1 MEDLGPGLLWC
12 GGHPGKEKTFT
23 EVLPFFLGGGR
34 VGRVGEACR
43 GVGETAVEERRCSRF
58 FYSTIRSSWR
68 THKVQ
73 LMLLSSFNT
82 AI

>member
-34 VGRVGEACR
+34 VRRVRRVGEVSR
-43 GVGETAVEERRCSRF
+43 GAGEAAVEERRCSRF
-58 FYSTIRSSWR
+58 FYSTIGHIRIPGIGLELAC
-68 THKVQ
+68 K
-73 LMLLSSFNT
+73 
-82 AI
+82 